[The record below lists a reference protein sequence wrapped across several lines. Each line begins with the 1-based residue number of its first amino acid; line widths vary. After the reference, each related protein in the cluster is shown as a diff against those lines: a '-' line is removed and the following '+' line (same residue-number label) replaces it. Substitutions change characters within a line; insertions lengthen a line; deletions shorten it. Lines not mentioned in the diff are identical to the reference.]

1 MKAIILSS
9 ILITSSVNLKLT
21 KIDLFAD
28 DRPLMD
34 YHEEFDQVKIP
45 PRTTNIAKMITA
57 LRPKFSKQK
66 KYQLASKIQKISKE
80 YKLEPQIIVAIIDA
94 ESEFDQNKIS
104 DTGDLS
110 LAQINPDVWNEE
122 FKRLN
127 LEELDI
133 ERLKTD
139 TDYSLKMM
147 GKILSH
153 LKKNYGH
160 KDRKWYARYHSK
172 NKKYKEIYLSK
183 LNHRLKKMRPA
194 HYVL

>member
-9 ILITSSVNLKLT
+9 ILITSSVNMKMT
-21 KIDLFAD
+21 KIDLLAD
-28 DRPLMD
+28 DPVQDLTHVD
-34 YHEEFDQVKIP
+34 FDQVKIP
-45 PRTTNIAKMITA
+45 PRTTNIAKMISA
-57 LRPKFSKQK
+57 LKPKFNKQK
-66 KYQLASKIQKISKE
+66 KYLLANKIQKVSKE
-80 YKLEPQIIVAIIDA
+80 FKLEPQIIVAIIDA
-94 ESEFDQNKIS
+94 ESEFDQSKVS
-104 DTGDLS
+104 ETGDLS

-127 LEELDI
+127 LEELDV

-139 TDYSLKMM
+139 AEYSLKMM

-160 KDRKWYARYHSK
+160 KDKKWYGRYHSK
-172 NKKYKEIYLSK
+172 NKKYKDIYLSK

-194 HYVL
+194 H

>member
-21 KIDLFAD
+21 KVDLFAED
-28 DRPLMD
+28 QLIDAHLD
-34 YHEEFDQVKIP
+34 FDQAKIP

-57 LRPKFSKQK
+57 LRPKFNKHK
-66 KYQLASKIQKISKE
+66 KYQLASKIQKVSKE

-94 ESEFDQNKIS
+94 ESEFDQYKVS
-104 DTGDLS
+104 ETGDLS
-110 LAQINPDVWNEE
+110 LAQINPEIWNEE

-127 LEELDI
+127 LEELDV

-153 LKKNYGH
+153 LKKNYGE
-160 KDRKWYARYHSK
+160 KDKKWYARYHSK

-194 HYVL
+194 NYVL